1 MVRKKCSSTSGASIF
16 IALIFLLLCGV
27 AGSLILASAST
38 ASKRSS
44 SFKEGRQSYYSLLSA
59 AKLLQQEI
67 EGQTY
72 SRYRVF
78 DESGAVID
86 DNYYQVPTSTI
97 KDFLKGAVDKKFT
110 TFQAGVDEYHYQGT
124 WNIAMNQPELKDL
137 ITTVTNNATDTDEP
151 ATEELKDLIT
161 TVTAHV
167 IIDKDYNMKL
177 VLKEKTMSCIVT
189 IPAIVSMNTDEVV
202 INSIK
207 GTRYVTTITWSGGQI
222 ERN

>member
-27 AGSLILASAST
+27 AGSLILSSAST

-110 TFQAGVDEYHYQGT
+110 TFQVGVDEYRYQGT
-124 WNIAMNQPELKDL
+124 WNIAMNQPE
-137 ITTVTNNATDTDEP
+137 NQP
-151 ATEELKDLIT
+151 ELKDLIT

>member
-110 TFQAGVDEYHYQGT
+110 TFQAGVDEYRYQGT
-124 WNIAMNQPELKDL
+124 WNIAMNQPE
-137 ITTVTNNATDTDEP
+137 P
-151 ATEELKDLIT
+151 

>member
-110 TFQAGVDEYHYQGT
+110 TFQAGVDEYRYQGT
-124 WNIAMNQPELKDL
+124 WNIAMNQPEQKKAVNMPRSVFTWN
-137 ITTVTNNATDTDEP
+137 IAMNQP
-151 ATEELKDLIT
+151 ELKDLIT

>member
-110 TFQAGVDEYHYQGT
+110 TFQVGVDEYRYQGT
-124 WNIAMNQPELKDL
+124 WNIAMNQPQGTWN
-137 ITTVTNNATDTDEP
+137 IAMNQP
-151 ATEELKDLIT
+151 ELKDLIT

-177 VLKEKTMSCIVT
+177 VLKQKTMSWIVT

>member
-110 TFQAGVDEYHYQGT
+110 TFQAGVDEYRYQGT
-124 WNIAMNQPELKDL
+124 WNIAMNQP
-137 ITTVTNNATDTDEP
+137 
-151 ATEELKDLIT
+151 ELKDLIT

-222 ERN
+222 ESN

>member
-110 TFQAGVDEYHYQGT
+110 TFQAGVDEYRYQGT
-124 WNIAMNQPELKDL
+124 WNIAMNQL
-137 ITTVTNNATDTDEP
+137 
-151 ATEELKDLIT
+151 ELKDLIT

>member
-27 AGSLILASAST
+27 AGSLILSSAST

-110 TFQAGVDEYHYQGT
+110 TFQAGVDEYRYQGT
-124 WNIAMNQPELKDL
+124 WNIAMNQPER
-137 ITTVTNNATDTDEP
+137 
-151 ATEELKDLIT
+151 KDLIT

>member
-110 TFQAGVDEYHYQGT
+110 TFQAGVDEYRYQGT
-124 WNIAMNQPELKDL
+124 WNIAMNQPE
-137 ITTVTNNATDTDEP
+137 NQP
-151 ATEELKDLIT
+151 ELKDLIT

>member
-44 SFKEGRQSYYSLLSA
+44 SFKEGRQSYYSLMSA

-110 TFQAGVDEYHYQGT
+110 TFQAGVDEYRYQGT
-124 WNIAMNQPELKDL
+124 WNIAMNQPELK
-137 ITTVTNNATDTDEP
+137 E
-151 ATEELKDLIT
+151 LIT

>member
-110 TFQAGVDEYHYQGT
+110 TFQVGVDEYRYQGT
-124 WNIAMNQPELKDL
+124 WNIAMNQPQGTWN
-137 ITTVTNNATDTDEP
+137 IAMNQP
-151 ATEELKDLIT
+151 ELKDLIT

>member
-110 TFQAGVDEYHYQGT
+110 TFQAGVDEYRYQGT
-124 WNIAMNQPELKDL
+124 WNIAMNQP
-137 ITTVTNNATDTDEP
+137 
-151 ATEELKDLIT
+151 T

>member
-86 DNYYQVPTSTI
+86 DNYYQVPTSTL

-110 TFQAGVDEYHYQGT
+110 TFQAGVDEYRYQGT
-124 WNIAMNQPELKDL
+124 WNIEMNQPE
-137 ITTVTNNATDTDEP
+137 NQP
-151 ATEELKDLIT
+151 ELKDLIT

>member
-110 TFQAGVDEYHYQGT
+110 TFQVGVDEYRYQGT
-124 WNIAMNQPELKDL
+124 WNIAMNQP
-137 ITTVTNNATDTDEP
+137 
-151 ATEELKDLIT
+151 ELKDLIT

>member
-110 TFQAGVDEYHYQGT
+110 TFQAGVDEYRYQGT
-124 WNIAMNQPELKDL
+124 WNIEMNQPE
-137 ITTVTNNATDTDEP
+137 NQP
-151 ATEELKDLIT
+151 ELKDLIT

>member
-78 DESGAVID
+78 DKSGAVID

-110 TFQAGVDEYHYQGT
+110 TFQAGVDEYRYQGT
-124 WNIAMNQPELKDL
+124 WNIEMNQPE
-137 ITTVTNNATDTDEP
+137 NQP
-151 ATEELKDLIT
+151 ELKDLIT

>member
-110 TFQAGVDEYHYQGT
+110 TFQAGVDEYRYQGT
-124 WNIAMNQPELKDL
+124 WNIAMNQPER
-137 ITTVTNNATDTDEP
+137 
-151 ATEELKDLIT
+151 KDLIT

>member
-110 TFQAGVDEYHYQGT
+110 TFQVGVDEYRYQGT
-124 WNIAMNQPELKDL
+124 WNIAMNQPER
-137 ITTVTNNATDTDEP
+137 
-151 ATEELKDLIT
+151 KDLIT

>member
-110 TFQAGVDEYHYQGT
+110 TFQAGVDEYRYQGT
-124 WNIAMNQPELKDL
+124 WNIAMNQPELK
-137 ITTVTNNATDTDEP
+137 
-151 ATEELKDLIT
+151 EELKDLIT

>member
-110 TFQAGVDEYHYQGT
+110 TFQAGVDEYRYQGT
-124 WNIAMNQPELKDL
+124 WNIEMSQQ
-137 ITTVTNNATDTDEP
+137 
-151 ATEELKDLIT
+151 ELKDLIT

>member
-27 AGSLILASAST
+27 AGSLILSSAST

-110 TFQAGVDEYHYQGT
+110 TFQAGVDEYRYQGT
-124 WNIAMNQPELKDL
+124 WNIAMNQPE
-137 ITTVTNNATDTDEP
+137 NQP
-151 ATEELKDLIT
+151 ELKDLIT

>member
-110 TFQAGVDEYHYQGT
+110 TFQAGVDEYRYQGT
-124 WNIAMNQPELKDL
+124 WNIAMNQP
-137 ITTVTNNATDTDEP
+137 
-151 ATEELKDLIT
+151 ELKDLIT

>member
-16 IALIFLLLCGV
+16 TALIFLLLCGV

-110 TFQAGVDEYHYQGT
+110 TFQAGVDEYRYQGT
-124 WNIAMNQPELKDL
+124 WNIAMNQL
-137 ITTVTNNATDTDEP
+137 
-151 ATEELKDLIT
+151 ELKDLIT

>member
-27 AGSLILASAST
+27 AGSLILSSAST

-110 TFQAGVDEYHYQGT
+110 TFQAGVDEYRYQGT
-124 WNIAMNQPELKDL
+124 WNIAMNQPER
-137 ITTVTNNATDTDEP
+137 
-151 ATEELKDLIT
+151 KDLIT

-207 GTRYVTTITWSGGQI
+207 GTRYVTTITWRGGQI

>member
-44 SFKEGRQSYYSLLSA
+44 SFQEGRQSYYSLLSA

-86 DNYYQVPTSTI
+86 DNYYQVPTSTL

-110 TFQAGVDEYHYQGT
+110 TFQAGVDEYRYQGT
-124 WNIAMNQPELKDL
+124 WNIEMNQPE
-137 ITTVTNNATDTDEP
+137 NQP
-151 ATEELKDLIT
+151 ELKDLIT

>member
-110 TFQAGVDEYHYQGT
+110 TFQAGVDEYRYQGT
-124 WNIAMNQPELKDL
+124 WNIAMNQL
-137 ITTVTNNATDTDEP
+137 
-151 ATEELKDLIT
+151 ELKDLIT

-167 IIDKDYNMKL
+167 IIDKDYSMKL